1 MSDLIRIGT
10 RASKLALW
18 QAHKVEKALQEAGLA
33 TQIVTFETIGDKV
46 QDRSLAK
53 IGSKGVFTEELE
65 AQLLNGELEVAVHS
79 AKDLQSQLLKGLE
92 IAAFM
97 EREKPNDVL
106 VSYDR
111 ALRLESDIVVGTSST
126 RRNAQLRKYAPHV
139 RTVDMRGNLQTRLA
153 KLKEGQCDA
162 LLLAY
167 AGVHRMGYGELIV
180 EELLLDRYIPAVGQG
195 AIAVEVAATLN
206 PKISAAIR
214 RACNHVNTETCL
226 KAERSFLRVMEGGCS
241 IPVFGLAELRGSN
254 LSMTAGII
262 SLDGSRI
269 VREHLE
275 GDPASPDALGTKMAE
290 LVLGNGGREI
300 LAEIRVALA

>member
-1 MSDLIRIGT
+1 
-10 RASKLALW
+10 
-18 QAHKVEKALQEAGLA
+18 
-33 TQIVTFETIGDKV
+33 
-46 QDRSLAK
+46 
-53 IGSKGVFTEELE
+53 
-65 AQLLNGELEVAVHS
+65 
-79 AKDLQSQLLKGLE
+79 
-92 IAAFM
+92 
-97 EREKPNDVL
+97 
-106 VSYDR
+106 
-111 ALRLESDIVVGTSST
+111 
-126 RRNAQLRKYAPHV
+126 
-139 RTVDMRGNLQTRLA
+139 
-153 KLKEGQCDA
+153 
-162 LLLAY
+162 
-167 AGVHRMGYGELIV
+167 MGYGELIV